1 MPQKEIN
8 GITVDVNE
16 EGYLTDFS
24 QWNEDVAKGIASEEG
39 IELTDDHWKVVK
51 YLQEQHT
58 SEVAL
63 SIRRIKKS
71 GVISVKD
78 LYKLFPKGPLKLSTK
93 IAGIPKPA
101 SCV

>member
-24 QWNEDVAKGIASEEG
+24 QWNEDVAKGIASEED